1 MKLKKL
7 NAVLALLS
15 TIAMIFHIGYN
26 IFAYL
31 TMYYNPT
38 LKLVSAVPFI
48 VITCIHAVLG
58 MCLVFLFALLSRGFQ
73 EAAHI
78 YRHHHMQLKE
88 ITL

>member
-1 MKLKKL
+1 MKLKRL
-7 NAVLALLS
+7 SAVLALLS
-15 TIAMIFHIGYN
+15 IMAIILHIGYN
-26 IFAYL
+26 VFSYL
-31 TMYYNPT
+31 TMYYDPAM
-38 LKLVSAVPFI
+38 KLLTAMPFI

-58 MCLVFLFALLSRGFQ
+58 MCLVFLFALQSRGFQ